1 MNSKIGSIDL
11 RLPSGK
17 LLTSHDVRFDPE
29 EPGDWPWT
37 ATYAEALRR
46 LASDEL
52 VAIVLRA
59 EAGDLDI
66 DVDGCLAVLEQCR
79 RRGITPEPR
88 NTEHLHLNLVGIVDK
103 CAAAGKFR
111 NKRPN

>member
-1 MNSKIGSIDL
+1 VNSKIGNIGL
-11 RLPSGK
+11 KLPSGK
-17 LLTSHDVRFDPE
+17 TLTS
-29 EPGDWPWT
+29 
-37 ATYAEALRR
+37 
-46 LASDEL
+46 
-52 VAIVLRA
+52 VLRA

-88 NTEHLHLNLVGIVDK
+88 NTEHLHLNLVGVVDK

-111 NKRPN
+111 NTMPN